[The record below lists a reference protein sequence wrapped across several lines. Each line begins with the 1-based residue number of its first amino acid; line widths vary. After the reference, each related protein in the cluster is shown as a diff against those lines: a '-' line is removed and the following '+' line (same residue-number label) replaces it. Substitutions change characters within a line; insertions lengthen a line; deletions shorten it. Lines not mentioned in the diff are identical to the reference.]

1 MTLRPT
7 DMLEIQ
13 SAIDAYERKF
23 PRRPTPT
30 AEVALEWRF
39 GKKAWAQRKAAMAQ
53 EGGLD
58 APRAEEAASART
70 LRTRRTVQPAGNG
83 LVWLLGL
90 VLSRWR
96 SLRGNLESSEM
107 FEDSAPLVQGVLRVG
122 LWGVAAVLVVSVFL
136 LGAMVGGFK

>member
-39 GKKAWAQRKAAMAQ
+39 GKKAWAQRQAAMAQ
-53 EGGLD
+53 AEGADPSSQGSVNNG
-58 APRAEEAASART
+58 APLKKARRAT
-70 LRTRRTVQPAGNG
+70 QPSGNG

-96 SLRGNLESSEM
+96 SMRVNLESSEM
-107 FEDSAPLVQGVLRVG
+107 FEDSAPLVQGVLLAG
-122 LWGVAAVLVVSVFL
+122 
-136 LGAMVGGFK
+136 